1 MSGMLDSVRGLHA
14 QFAVGFDF
22 AGDVGREF
30 EGIERVVV
38 CGMGGSAFP
47 GDLLGVYTSPLGVD
61 LRVSRDYSVRDALGP
76 GVLVVASSFSGNTEE
91 SLAALDDA
99 LARGATVV
107 AMSAGGKLQARALER
122 GVPYI
127 HIEKPTPTFQPRAA
141 TGYFVA
147 ALLGLLENV
156 GLVSDAR
163 DGLLAV
169 GRRLATLDVE
179 AEARRVT
186 RALEGR
192 IPVVLATHPFA
203 DTAARV
209 IKIKFNENA
218 KVPAFFNAV
227 PEFNHNEM
235 VGYTQLPGP
244 FTVVMLRDPDVPARM
259 AHRLDVTAATLREN
273 GVPVVEVPLVDGP
286 DVEKLFCALYL
297 FDFVS
302 CYLAAAAGI
311 DPNPVAMVEDFKA
324 ALG

>member
-1 MSGMLDSVRGLHA
+1 MAGMLDSVRGLHA
-14 QFAVGFDF
+14 QFAAGFDF
-22 AGDVGREF
+22 AGDVGCGI
-30 EGIERVVV
+30 EGVERVVV

-47 GDLLGVYTSPLGVD
+47 GELLGVYTEPLGVD
-61 LRVSRDYSVRDALGP
+61 LRVSRDYVVRDPLGP

-91 SLAALDDA
+91 SLAAMEDA
-99 LARGATVV
+99 LSRGATVV

-127 HIEKPTPTFQPRAA
+127 HIQKPTPTFQPRAA

-147 ALLGLLENV
+147 ALLGLLENI
-156 GLVSDAR
+156 GLVSNAQ

-169 GRRLATLDVE
+169 GRRLAKLDVE
-179 AEARRVT
+179 AEAQRVT
-186 RALEGR
+186 RALVDQ
-192 IPVVLATHPFA
+192 IPVVLATYPFA
-203 DTAARV
+203 ETAARV
-209 IKIKFNENA
+209 IKIKLNENA
-218 KVPAFFNAV
+218 KIPAFSYSV

-235 VGYTQLPGP
+235 VGYTRLTGP
-244 FTVVMLRDPDVPARM
+244 FTAVVLRDPDVSPRM
-259 AHRLDVTAATLREN
+259 GRRLDVTVATLREN

-302 CYLAAAAGI
+302 CYLADAAGI